1 MAEVNSEKS
10 ALTSQNNT
18 STRDVIVNTISI
30 ITARG
35 EVIDISSPPI
45 YNVLNIYEDIFKSCI
60 TGTIQIFDGINLIS
74 KLQFRGNEFI
84 RISFQRPREPVDSIK
99 FDKIYRIYKVS
110 NRQPTKSQDQ
120 TYVLHFCSEEQ
131 IFSNQINISKAYT
144 GKTVTDYILSICRE
158 NLKIQEDKLGEF
170 EPSSGIQKV
179 IVPRISP
186 FDAIKLMEK
195 KAYNDTESP
204 YLFFEN
210 KDGYNFA
217 SLSRL
222 FARGAVTKLTYD
234 GAKMAVEKNSPYVN
248 STTILD
254 FNIKKSIDL
263 WETTKK
269 LTYSG
274 KLSTLDLVRQK
285 YTEYEYTAAN
295 LNKNNFID
303 KANLPVGNSKNRDN
317 KSVYDVYDSNY
328 YFSLT
333 NKDHSQIN
341 YRNTVY
347 RETDTNVERVLLQR
361 ESQLNLLNNIFI
373 DSCTV
378 PGNMAFSVGYV
389 VELDLPGFTVNS
401 QSNRE
406 LDPYLSGNYLITNV
420 RHVIVP
426 SGGHQ
431 TILSLAKN
439 SLKTSVGFSDSSS
452 ENFIKARSL

>member
-1 MAEVNSEKS
+1 MADTAASIATKNYSSKDVQVN
-10 ALTSQNNT
+10 A
-18 STRDVIVNTISI
+18 VSI
-30 ITARG
+30 ITALG
-35 EVIDISSPPI
+35 DVIDISNPPI
-45 YNVLNIYEDIFKSCI
+45 YNVINIYEDIFKTCI

-84 RISFQRPREPVDSIK
+84 RINFNRPNEPVESIK
-99 FDKIYRIYKVS
+99 HDRVYRIYKVS

-144 GKTVTDYILSICRE
+144 GKTVTEYVLSICRE
-158 NLKIQEDKLGEF
+158 NLKIQEDRLAEF
-170 EPSSGIQKV
+170 EPSNGIQKV

-186 FDAIKLMEK
+186 FDAIKMMEK
-195 KAYNDTESP
+195 RAYNDTESP

-210 KDGYNFA
+210 RDGYNFM
-217 SLSRL
+217 SLKRL
-222 FARGAVTKLTYD
+222 FNRGVITKLTYD
-234 GAKMAVEKNSPYVN
+234 AAKMSTDIKDTPYKN

-263 WETTKK
+263 WESTKK
-269 LTYSG
+269 TTFSG

-285 YTEYEYTAAN
+285 FTEYTYSAAD
-295 LNKNNFID
+295 LDKTNFID
-303 KANLPVGNSKNRDN
+303 KANLPVGNSKNRDE

-328 YFSLT
+328 HFSLT
-333 NKDHSQIN
+333 NKNQSQIN

-347 RETDTNVERVLLQR
+347 RETDTNVEKILLQR
-361 ESQLNLLNNIFI
+361 ESQLNLLNNIII
-373 DSCTV
+373 DSCSV
-378 PGNMAFSVGYV
+378 PGNMAFSAGYV
-389 VELDLPGFTVNS
+389 VDIDIPGFGVNTTTE
-401 QSNRE
+401 RD

-420 RHVIVP
+420 RHMITP

-439 SLKTSVGFSDSSS
+439 SLKSSAGFINSNS
-452 ENFIKARSL
+452 EQFVKARSL